1 MNYQKMRDAPM
12 NYQLDQNRVFNYQ
25 RQQFFPFRQLE
36 GLKETVNGS
45 CAVLHGGMLED
56 SGSSWEGKRKMVV
69 AHGRKRGRK

>member
-1 MNYQKMRDAPM
+1 MPPLTTNSTKIEHSTTKDNHFP
-12 NYQLDQNRVFNYQ
+12 
-25 RQQFFPFRQLE
+25 PFRQLE